1 MKFFLLIFLLFTACA
16 GTEKTPPVYN
26 DAPLVLKNAST
37 QGDVLKPVTVLT
49 LPTAVSRSIMKN
61 PHLDVAKAEIE
72 ALQIASKVEGAPQ
85 PLKVSVEFEDFLGS
99 GAYRNISG
107 SQLTIS
113 LSYVLETGAKRFKR
127 AKTANLNVN
136 AARAAHDIMV
146 LQTAGETA
154 QAFLKV
160 LYLQE
165 KLRMLDEQKS
175 LSAKILEKLEL
186 KVKGGKLAD
195 IQLDIPR
202 AGLKIIEI
210 EKKRFQNRYELS
222 KKALAYHWGSR
233 TPDFK
238 SVAGNWDLPK
248 IKTLQ
253 QDFIKSVK
261 TNPHVKKWIVAVEI
275 AKSQLDSAKAGSYPD
290 IEISAG
296 YRYFRDNNDSA
307 AVLGISV
314 PFNIS
319 SVNRHKVDFAQ
330 ALKKKARRE
339 IIAAEFKLET
349 EIIELYQELVIMHST
364 ISDYKNNVIRLL
376 IGNLKGIEEGF
387 NLGKFTHLEL
397 LASQKAI
404 LEIREKILDELYE
417 YHRRAVELEYK
428 SGVSLYR

>member
-1 MKFFLLIFLLFTACA
+1 MKLFLLIFLLFTACTE
-16 GTEKTPPVYN
+16 TEKTLPYHNEPP
-26 DAPLVLKNAST
+26 PVLKNAALENN
-37 QGDVLKPVTVLT
+37 VFKPLNVLT

-72 ALQIASKVEGAPQ
+72 ALQIATKVEGAAP
-85 PLKVSVEFEDFLGS
+85 PVKVSVEFEDFLGS

-127 AKTANLNVN
+127 SKTAALNVN
-136 AARAAHDIMV
+136 AARAAHDILV

-165 KLRMLDEQKS
+165 KLKMLDQQKS
-175 LSAKILEKLEL
+175 LSQKILEKLEL

-238 SVAGNWDLPK
+238 TVAGSWDLPK
-248 IKTLQ
+248 IKTAQ

-261 TNPHVKKWIVAVEI
+261 TNPHVKKWIVAVDI
-275 AKSQLDSAKAGSYPD
+275 AQSQLDSSKVASYPD

-314 PFNIS
+314 PFNLS
-319 SVNRHKVDFAQ
+319 SVNRHKIDFAK
-330 ALKKKARRE
+330 AMKKKAHKERK
-339 IIAAEFKLET
+339 AAEFKLET
-349 EIIELYQELVIMHST
+349 EIIELYQELVVMHST
-364 ISDYKNNVIRLL
+364 IADYRNNVIKVL
-376 IGNLKGIEEGF
+376 INNLKGIEEGF

-417 YHRRAVELEYK
+417 YHRRALELEYK
-428 SGVSLYR
+428 SGISLYR